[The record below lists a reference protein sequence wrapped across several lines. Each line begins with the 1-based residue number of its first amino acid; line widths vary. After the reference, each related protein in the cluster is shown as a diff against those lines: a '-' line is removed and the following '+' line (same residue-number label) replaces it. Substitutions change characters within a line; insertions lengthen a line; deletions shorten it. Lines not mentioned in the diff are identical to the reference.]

1 MESFR
6 GVGDDDPGLKERG
19 FLETQGEKI
28 MKPTILG
35 LLLAVASQGAFAEL
49 DDSYTAPSP
58 FQVSAEELESIR
70 DQELPAQLRQA
81 PLGGF
86 ADAINEKKISL
97 NQWVER
103 IQQKRITALCIGETH
118 NDTYR
123 KLIGE
128 SLLPKLP
135 MATLSVE
142 MVSDELDRLQE
153 QKASHQEVEW
163 LGADFDS
170 VLTAA
175 HSKVGPDN
183 VFAIEQTK
191 AQDLAALKEKI
202 SDPDNKLMTR
212 DGFIAKNFL
221 DIYKE
226 DSLNVIVYGANHC
239 SNFDKGLPLEVPMF
253 RRIKNVIGSE
263 KAESVLILPLSRRS
277 HPVVA
282 YFAAAG
288 VKRETMVIPDFKSLP
303 PEVFN
308 YRFELIKYQQ
318 NYDTIIFM
326 KDR

>member
-1 MESFR
+1 MKS
-6 GVGDDDPGLKERG
+6 VIWGL
-19 FLETQGEKI
+19 FLV
-28 MKPTILG
+28 
-35 LLLAVASQGAFAEL
+35 LAGQGAHAEL

-58 FQVSAEELESIR
+58 FQVSAEELEQIR
-70 DQELPAQLRQA
+70 EQELPKQLRQA
-81 PLGGF
+81 PMGGF
-86 ADAINEKKISL
+86 ADAINKNKVSL
-97 NQWVER
+97 KQWVEQ
-103 IQQKRITALCIGETH
+103 IQRKRVSALCLGETH

-128 SLLPKLP
+128 SLLPELP

-142 MVSDELDRLQE
+142 MVGSELDRLQA

-163 LGADFDS
+163 LGADFNS
-170 VLTAA
+170 ILTAA
-175 HSKVGPDN
+175 NSKVGQDN

-226 DSLNVIVYGANHC
+226 DALNVIVYGANHC

-253 RRIKNVIGSE
+253 RRIKNVIGNK

-288 VKRETMVIPDFKSLP
+288 VKRETMVIPDFKSIP

-318 NYDTIIFM
+318 NYDTLILM
-326 KDR
+326 LDR